1 MGFVLVD
8 KVNKIKESVGNGLK
22 AAQVGAGKVA
32 EVVSAKTAEAR
43 LNMVVNGKLRRP
55 FKSMNT
61 TRRAA
66 INSLAKLYE
75 QDLLNDETF
84 EDVRTR
90 FEQQLIQNLNEA
102 LQGMVVDFA
111 TDDATKQFEF
121 DKTAIKQVTLPSGMT
136 PSLTPVQL
144 NDSKLFNDSAKSAK
158 SLAING
164 ATKTL
169 DAASKLK
176 PVSKVVGNAGVAGA
190 AISIVT
196 GGVEMAAEKIRFQM
210 LARKQF
216 EMSGLKMEFD
226 DVMKIVADQIEA
238 FKASLTK
245 AQPSLLLLP
254 VADLAEDDTEE

>member
-1 MGFVLVD
+1 
-8 KVNKIKESVGNGLK
+8 
-22 AAQVGAGKVA
+22 
-32 EVVSAKTAEAR
+32 
-43 LNMVVNGKLRRP
+43 
-55 FKSMNT
+55 
-61 TRRAA
+61 
-66 INSLAKLYE
+66 
-75 QDLLNDETF
+75 
-84 EDVRTR
+84 
-90 FEQQLIQNLNEA
+90 
-102 LQGMVVDFA
+102 MVVDFA

-121 DKTAIKQVTLPSGMT
+121 DKAAIKQVTLPSGMT
-136 PSLTPVQL
+136 PSLTTVQL
-144 NDSKLFNDSAKSAK
+144 NDSKLINNSAK

-176 PVSKVVGNAGVAGA
+176 PVSKVVGNASVAA
-190 AISIVT
+190 VAISIVT

-254 VADLAEDDTEE
+254 VADLAEDDTE

>member
-1 MGFVLVD
+1 MAD

-43 LNMVVNGKLRRP
+43 LNMAVNGKLRRP
-55 FKSMNT
+55 LKSMNT
-61 TRRAA
+61 TRRAT

-75 QDLLNDETF
+75 QELLNDETF
-84 EDVRTR
+84 EDLRTR

-102 LQGMVVDFA
+102 LHGMVVDFA
-111 TDDATKQFEF
+111 TDDATKQFVF
-121 DKTAIKQVTLPSGMT
+121 DNTAIKQVALPSGMA
-136 PSLTPVQL
+136 PSLTTVQL
-144 NDSKLFNDSAKSAK
+144 NDSKLINNSVK

-216 EMSGLKMEFD
+216 EMSGWKMEFD
-226 DVMKIVADQIEA
+226 DVMKIVANQIET

-254 VADLAEDDTEE
+254 VSDLAADDTEE

>member
-8 KVNKIKESVGNGLK
+8 KVNKFKESVGNGLK

-32 EVVSAKTAEAR
+32 GVVSAKTAEAR
-43 LNMVVNGKLRRP
+43 LNMAVNGKLRRP

-121 DKTAIKQVTLPSGMT
+121 DKTAIKQVALPSSMT
-136 PSLTPVQL
+136 PSLTTVQL
-144 NDSKLFNDSAKSAK
+144 NDSKLINNSAK
-158 SLAING
+158 SLAISS

-226 DVMKIVADQIEA
+226 DVMKIVADQIEV